1 MAGNG
6 SAAVMVGSVN
16 MAPHYK
22 DLLAAMINEDAD
34 SDKVRP
40 FLCRAKPPNL
50 LLALHNR
57 PLVSPPTCV
66 LVLVATLITI
76 PTRLTPPF

>member
-22 DLLAAMINEDAD
+22 ALLAAMINEDAD

-50 LLALHNR
+50 LLALHT
-57 PLVSPPTCV
+57 TCV